1 MRKLTVAVLLCS
13 FLLGCAGG
21 GGALDP
27 ADESAELFGQAV
39 AANQAGQFGESE
51 GLLEDVVSRLAATP
65 SAAKAEALLGEVR
78 SASEAKAL
86 EAVRNVIEAQV
97 NFISLN
103 RRYALTLGE
112 LVQEL
117 TLDEDPS
124 LADSGYQ
131 IRMRGSPNADNYSLT
146 AEPSIE
152 TVAKRSFFA
161 DSTGTIRW
169 ELGQPATADSPELEE
184 ATSEVDED

>member
-13 FLLGCAGG
+13 VLLGCAGG
-21 GGALDP
+21 GGAPDP

-51 GLLEDVVSRLAATP
+51 GLLEDIVRRFATTP
-65 SAAKAEALLGEVR
+65 SAVEAEALLGEV
-78 SASEAKAL
+78 SAASEAQAL
-86 EAVRNVIEAQV
+86 QAVRDVSEAQTNFV
-97 NFISLN
+97 NLN

-117 TLDEDPS
+117 TLGEDPS

-131 IRMRGSPNADNYSLT
+131 IRMRGSPNADTYSLT
-146 AEPSIE
+146 AQPSTRIDS
-152 TVAKRSFFA
+152 KRSFFV
-161 DSTGTIRW
+161 DSTGIIRW
-169 ELGQPATADSPELEE
+169 ELGQPATADSLELEQ
-184 ATSEVDED
+184 AGSEVDED

>member
-1 MRKLTVAVLLCS
+1 MAVGPLILPMSRPNCS
-13 FLLGCAGG
+13 VRRL
-21 GGALDP
+21 P
-27 ADESAELFGQAV
+27 RT
-39 AANQAGQFGESE
+39 QAGQLGESE

-65 SAAKAEALLGEVR
+65 SAAEAEALLGEVR
-78 SASEAKAL
+78 SASKAKAL

-161 DSTGTIRW
+161 DSTGIIRW